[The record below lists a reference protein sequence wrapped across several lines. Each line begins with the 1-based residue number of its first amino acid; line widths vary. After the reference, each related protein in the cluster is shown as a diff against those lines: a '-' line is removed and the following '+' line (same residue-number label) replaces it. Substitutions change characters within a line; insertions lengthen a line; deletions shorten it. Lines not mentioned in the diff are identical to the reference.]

1 MAEFEVGLYGQRGF
15 NPTGVTKVTVEAADS
30 HRAKQVAESIYGGKA
45 NMGVSPVS
53 NHQRDKIQLS
63 SSSSSS
69 SGGSGSSMDLE
80 TTTGLVVIGG
90 GLLAF
95 FMFMPWVLMGAG
107 GAAGAWLGEKL
118 TGFNVTETELDTKN
132 DEHMKKFGTIL
143 ALSLLLGGIGFTT
156 GHNFTNSSSSVDT
169 VEEVRN

>member
-1 MAEFEVGLYGQRGF
+1 MIYKIEVRPGKNTEKFQYY
-15 NPTGVTKVTVEAADS
+15 TETVEAPTRGDAIS
-30 HRAKQVAESIYGGKA
+30 RVQRANPGCNVECVNFYNAEEAPNK
-45 NMGVSPVS
+45 
-53 NHQRDKIQLS
+53 
-63 SSSSSS
+63 

-80 TTTGLVVIGG
+80 TTTGLVVVGG

-95 FMFMPWVLMGAG
+95 FMFMPWILMGAG

-118 TGFNVTETELDTKN
+118 TGFNVMETDLDTKN

-156 GHNFTNSSSSVDT
+156 GHNFTNSSNSVDS

>member
-1 MAEFEVGLYGQRGF
+1 MPTFEAIVTLPNSQGSHKMTAVAATSTGAIEQFERVYGA
-15 NPTGVTKVTVEAADS
+15 TA
-30 HRAKQVAESIYGGKA
+30 VANVHEVKG
-45 NMGVSPVS
+45 N
-53 NHQRDKIQLS
+53 
-63 SSSSSS
+63 SS

-95 FMFMPWVLMGAG
+95 FMFMPWILMGAG

-156 GHNFTNSSSSVDT
+156 GHNFTNSSSSVDS

>member
-1 MAEFEVGLYGQRGF
+1 MPTFEAILTLPGNQGCHKMTTVANTSTGAIEQFKRVYGA
-15 NPTGVTKVTVEAADS
+15 TEVTNCYEVK
-30 HRAKQVAESIYGGKA
+30 G
-45 NMGVSPVS
+45 N
-53 NHQRDKIQLS
+53 
-63 SSSSSS
+63 SS
-69 SGGSGSSMDLE
+69 SGGSGSTMDTE
-80 TTTGLVVIGG
+80 TAVGAVVVLGGLV
-90 GLLAF
+90 AF
-95 FMFMPWVLMGAG
+95 FMFMPWILMGAG

>member
-1 MAEFEVGLYGQRGF
+1 MPRYTARILSNNGGNYDAECYASNRIQAEENFRRQHDGNAVHITEVE
-15 NPTGVTKVTVEAADS
+15 TS
-30 HRAKQVAESIYGGKA
+30 S
-45 NMGVSPVS
+45 S
-53 NHQRDKIQLS
+53 S

-69 SGGSGSSMDLE
+69 SGGSGSTMDTE
-80 TTTGLVVIGG
+80 TAVGAVVVLGGLV
-90 GLLAF
+90 AF
-95 FMFMPWVLMGAG
+95 FMFMPWILMGAG